1 MVVARGREPGWL
13 VIGLLLLSSWA
24 SVPRRRAAEVRRRR
38 TRRRTP
44 PRSQC
49 RRPRSPPADRDA
61 ASEVA
66 GTYAADL
73 AALQATGAKALQ
85 PGGDVV
91 GFYRSFD
98 ERTRSALAA
107 YGALQVP
114 PEVTA
119 VRDRA
124 VALLQQQADLLREI
138 ADHAIEGA
146 GESTGPQLDQLT
158 AVMNDFATTNAE
170 LLRRLGV
177 QQAGA

>member
-1 MVVARGREPGWL
+1 MPTTPRWFAVSTTPVAP
-13 VIGLLLLSSWA
+13 
-24 SVPRRRAAEVRRRR
+24 AE
-38 TRRRTP
+38 
-44 PRSQC
+44 
-49 RRPRSPPADRDA
+49 RDA
-61 ASEVA
+61 ASRVA
-66 GTYAADL
+66 ESYATDL
-73 AALQATGAKALQ
+73 AGLQATGAKALQ

-98 ERTRSALAA
+98 ERTRSALVP

-124 VALLQQQADLLREI
+124 VALLQQQADLLSEI
-138 ADHAIEGA
+138 ADHTIEDA
-146 GESTGPQLDQLT
+146 GESTGPRLDQLT